1 MCTWDTV
8 GTGPGM
14 GGTGTTV
21 SALLRDATVGP
32 SVVTVAAAATLN
44 CLNLSL
50 HSAEV
55 AAVS

>member
-32 SVVTVAAAATLN
+32 SVVTVAATLN